1 MDLALIRGFR
11 IAAEIIIVL
20 SLVSAVV
27 ECLVVSLGLST
38 VSGLLH
44 YLAATTVSAFIGGV
58 MWWHFGRRHKILLEK
73 MRPPVAS
80 SQPDTKT
87 PDGKMSREEFV
98 ATLARLVGAERI
110 DEDAV
115 PHVGNMM
122 QLNVIAAFHF
132 KMMFVSSVQPT
143 VGKLVD
149 NLYRQYLRQ

>member
-1 MDLALIRGFR
+1 MDLTLTRGFR

-38 VSGLLH
+38 VSGLSH
-44 YLAATTVSAFIGGV
+44 YLVATAVSAFIGGV
-58 MWWHFGRRHKILLEK
+58 MWWHFGRRHKILVEK
-73 MRPPVAS
+73 MRLPVAS

-87 PDGKMSREEFV
+87 PDGKMSREQFV
-98 ATLARLVGAERI
+98 ARLARALGAPGI
-110 DEDAV
+110 NEDAAADGS
-115 PHVGNMM
+115 HMM
-122 QLNVIAAFHF
+122 QLNVIAAVEF